1 MLKRLSEKN
10 LAISSDGDPEPAAPS
25 CKFCGAQ
32 GDAILCGGLGS
43 LRYDVPMSDPRF
55 GKMFRCPNYSPEQDS
70 ERIDRLRHWSH
81 LDAFSDKSF
90 QNFAYDSLF
99 HSPAEQNSLKMAYQ
113 RAYDFAIKPE
123 SWLLLSGT
131 YGCGKTHL
139 AAAIGNQC
147 LRQGISVLFITTP
160 DLLDHL
166 RATYAP
172 NAETTYDE
180 MFDRMRNVELLILD
194 DLGVEQPSPW
204 AIEKLFQLLNHRY
217 SYNLPTVITTNA
229 DLDKLDP
236 RIRSRLL
243 DTEKTSLVMISA
255 PDYRTQ
261 TLRQQ
266 GLLASSLHLYQHQTF
281 ETFDTQTNLLA
292 EESRIAQE
300 LLLEAFEYAKQP
312 MERWLLLHGA
322 YGTGKTHLAAA
333 IANHRAERGEDVLM
347 IALPDLMDYLKTF
360 RSDSNES
367 STEQRLQHLRTVPL
381 LILDDLKT
389 DHLSAW
395 SQEKVFQIID
405 YRYVARKTTLFTT
418 PNVDKLDQRILLRF
432 LDARLCVSL
441 DFNPLPAY
449 VKRPYP
455 RR

>member
-1 MLKRLSEKN
+1 MMKRLSEKN
-10 LAISSDGDPEPAAPS
+10 LVISSDADPEPPAH

-32 GDAILCGGLGS
+32 GDAILCGGFGS
-43 LRYDVPMSDPRF
+43 LRYDVRMGDPRF
-55 GKMFRCPNYSPEQDS
+55 GKLFRCPNYSADQDS
-70 ERIDRLRHWSH
+70 ERIDRLREMSQ
-81 LDAFSDKSF
+81 LAAFTDKSF
-90 QNFAYDSLF
+90 QSFVYDSPF
-99 HSPAEQNSLKMAYQ
+99 HNVGEQNSLKMAYQ
-113 RAYDFAIKPE
+113 RAFDFSVKPE
-123 SWLLLSGT
+123 GWLLLSGT

-166 RATYAP
+166 RGAYAP

-180 MFDRMRNVELLILD
+180 LFERLRNIQLLILD

-217 SYNLPTVITTNA
+217 SYQLPTVITTNA

-243 DTEKTSLVMISA
+243 DTEKTSMVMISA

-261 TLRQQ
+261 TTRQS
-266 GLLASSLHLYQHQTF
+266 GLLVSTLHLYKQQTF
-281 ETFDTQTNLLA
+281 ESFDTQTELLA
-292 EESRIAQE
+292 EERRLAQD
-300 LLLEAFEYAKQP
+300 LLFEAFEYAKDP
-312 MERWLLLHGA
+312 MDRWLLLLGP

-333 IANHRAERGEDVLM
+333 IANYRAERAEEVLLV
-347 IALPDLMDYLKTF
+347 ALPDLMDYLKTF
-360 RSDSNES
+360 RSDSNEA
-367 STEQRLQHLRTVPL
+367 STERRLFHLRTVPL

-405 YRYVARKTTLFTT
+405 YRYVARKATLFTA

-432 LDARLCVSL
+432 LDTRLCITL
-441 DFNPLPAY
+441 DFNGLPAY